1 MIKSKHH
8 GVINNNEKI
17 NNAFKV
23 NGFKVINYVYAND
36 CTIYYALKD
45 YSEKFNIDFNGKIT
59 LEIKVNFN
67 FFKLLTPCFYPNFK
81 EISNIIPKNADN
93 HIYPNGNI
101 CYAPPF
107 RPINEKWD
115 FINFVN
121 AVDSMINN
129 YFSKEYIGIGTLI
142 ELDHGLKGLEQYNN
156 LISKKYFNFQKNI
169 L

>member
-36 CTIYYALKD
+36 CTIYYVLKD

-81 EISNIIPKNADN
+81 EISNIIPKMQ
-93 HIYPNGNI
+93 ITI
-101 CYAPPF
+101 
-107 RPINEKWD
+107 
-115 FINFVN
+115 FIQTEISV
-121 AVDSMINN
+121 M
-129 YFSKEYIGIGTLI
+129 LHH
-142 ELDHGLKGLEQYNN
+142 LGL
-156 LISKKYFNFQKNI
+156 
-169 L
+169 

>member
-8 GVINNNEKI
+8 GIINNNDII

-23 NGFKVINYVYAND
+23 NGFKVINYIYAND
-36 CTIYYALKD
+36 CIIYYVSKD
-45 YSEKFNIDFNGKIT
+45 YSEKFNIDFNGKII
-59 LEIKVNFN
+59 LEVKVNFN
-67 FFKLLTPCFYPNFK
+67 FFKLLTPCFYPDFK

-101 CYAPPF
+101 CYAPPL
-107 RPINEKWD
+107 RPIYEKWK
-115 FINFVN
+115 FINFVS

-142 ELDHGLKGLEQYNN
+142 ELEHGLIGLEQYNN
-156 LISKKYFNFQKNI
+156 LISKKYFNF
-169 L
+169 